1 MSNERLTLAQIALL
15 TGYGAGMA
23 SGQLLFKMAAQRF
36 TASGTAASQLIDL
49 TGNVYFFAAFA
60 LYCGLAVLWVWI
72 LTFTPL
78 SRAYPFV
85 AIAFAI
91 TPLLGG
97 WLFGEPISFRLGLG
111 VAAIVFGLLFV
122 VG

>member
-1 MSNERLTLAQIALL
+1 MSNERLTLVQIVLL
-15 TGYGAGMA
+15 AAYGAGMA
-23 SGQLLFKMAAQRF
+23 GGQLLFKMAAQRF
-36 TASGTAASQLIDL
+36 TLSGAATSRLIDL
-49 TGNVYFFAAFA
+49 TGNVYFFAAFV

-85 AIAFAI
+85 ALAFAI
-91 TPLLGG
+91 TPLLAM
-97 WLFGEPISFRLGLG
+97 WLFGEPITLRVGLG
-111 VAAIVFGLLFV
+111 VAAIVLGLLLV

>member
-1 MSNERLTLAQIALL
+1 MSNERLSLVQIALL
-15 TGYGAGMA
+15 AIYGAGMA
-23 SGQLLFKMAAQRF
+23 SGQLLFKMASQRLVA
-36 TASGTAASQLIDL
+36 TGTLGDRLIDL
-49 TGNVYFFAAFA
+49 LRNGHFFAAFA

-85 AIAFAI
+85 AVAFAI

-97 WLFGEPISFRLGLG
+97 WPLP
-111 VAAIVFGLLFV
+111 A
-122 VG
+122 VGGQ